1 MKREGAV
8 WGRSAQLWG
17 HRRQDALTMSTM
29 TWWPLLLTLVA
40 LCTGDWM
47 GDRGRAL
54 GKHTSL
60 LPPLLPEAHSHL
72 CVSPFQDPE
81 PRLC

>member
-1 MKREGAV
+1 M

-17 HRRQDALTMSTM
+17 HRRQDTNMSTM
-29 TWWPLLLTLVA
+29 AWSPLLLTLVA

-47 GDRGRAL
+47 RGQGMGPGKTQTLLRAL
-54 GKHTSL
+54 VSGPQSH
-60 LPPLLPEAHSHL
+60 HL
-72 CVSPFQDPE
+72 CLSPFQDPG

>member
-1 MKREGAV
+1 M

-17 HRRQDALTMSTM
+17 HRRQNADMSTM
-29 TWWPLLLTLVA
+29 AWSPLLVTLGA

-47 GDRGRAL
+47 RGQGMGPGKTQTLLRAL
-54 GKHTSL
+54 VSGPQSH
-60 LPPLLPEAHSHL
+60 HL
-72 CVSPFQDPE
+72 CLSPFQDPG